1 MIDLGSGEPIVLIPG
16 LQGRWEWMQP
26 AVNGLAQ
33 HYRVIAFSLCD
44 ERSSPFDCDPALGFE
59 NYVRQVNQAMDRAGL
74 KRATILGVSYGG
86 LIATEFAARF
96 PERVSRLVLASALPT
111 DWTPDRR
118 ARFYMRAPRLLSP
131 IFALTSPMRLQPEV
145 QAALPSIGARLHF
158 MAYHGWRVVTAP
170 MSPKK
175 MARRIAWAEHHRFAD
190 AARVAAPA
198 LVVTGEPGLDRV
210 VPVAVSCRNVSR
222 LPAARHVVLS
232 HTGHLGIVTQPDRFR
247 DLMDEF
253 VAQSAAATDIP
264 APARRSRR

>member
-1 MIDLGSGEPIVLIPG
+1 MLVIDCGHGPPLVLVPG
-16 LQGRWEWMQP
+16 LQGRWEWMWP
-26 AVNGLAQ
+26 AVERLSQ

-44 ERSSPFDCDPALGFE
+44 ERSSPFACDVPLGFD
-59 NYVRQVNQAMDRAGL
+59 NYIRQVGEALDRAGL
-74 KRATILGVSYGG
+74 ERATLLGVSYGG

-131 IFALTSPMRLQPEV
+131 IFAVTSPMRLQPEV
-145 QAALPSIGARLHF
+145 QAALPSVGARLRF

-175 MARRIAWAEHHRFAD
+175 MARRIVWAERHRFAD
-190 AARVAAPA
+190 PARVAAPT
-198 LVVTGEPGLDRV
+198 LLVTGEPGLDRV
-210 VPVAVSCRNVSR
+210 VPVEVSRRNVSR
-222 LPAARHVVLS
+222 LPAARHVVLAR
-232 HTGHLGIVTQPDRFR
+232 TGHLGIVTRPEQFR

-253 VAQSAAATDIP
+253 VAAGLNGMAG
-264 APARRSRR
+264 